1 MPVVARRPN
10 LRTPQPYEP
19 ARPIKGLG
27 NTTKARR
34 FVARLSDDDAPTHD
48 SVEASDFMQAALA
61 FAETCA
67 ADRPDE
73 TLKIAVTDAE
83 TGETHCFNLD
93 VAA

>member
-1 MPVVARRPN
+1 MPAVARRLN

-27 NTTKARR
+27 SVAKARR
-34 FVARLSDDDAPTHD
+34 FVARLSDDETPARDT
-48 SVEASDFMQAALA
+48 VEATDFLQAALA

-67 ADRPDE
+67 ADADAT
-73 TLKIAVTDAE
+73 TLKVAVTDTE

>member
-1 MPVVARRPN
+1 MPAVARRPN
-10 LRTPQPYEP
+10 LRTPAPYEP

-27 NTTKARR
+27 SATRARR
-34 FVARLSDDDAPTHD
+34 FIARLSDDDTPAQD
-48 SVEASDFMQAALA
+48 AVEATDFLQAALA

-67 ADRPDE
+67 TDTA